1 MCSVNDYQFAR
12 SMCRIEL
19 LFYAYFNAARVNTWE
34 VRSPGMFSPLQGMR
48 ILATVTGVK
57 QRQSEKAGDLFLSYF
72 LPAMRQD
79 ERGKKCLGTLR
90 ALLLGSNMR
99 GCSADEP
106 IGSEIGRIF
115 ARRKLD
121 VLALFETKLS
131 GRGDS
136 KLCVAW
142 G

>member
-1 MCSVNDYQFAR
+1 
-12 SMCRIEL
+12 
-19 LFYAYFNAARVNTWE
+19 
-34 VRSPGMFSPLQGMR
+34 
-48 ILATVTGVK
+48 
-57 QRQSEKAGDLFLSYF
+57 
-72 LPAMRQD
+72 MRQD
-79 ERGKKCLGTLR
+79 ESGKKCLGTLR

-142 G
+142 GWKWGVEEGWGRESVASLRSVG